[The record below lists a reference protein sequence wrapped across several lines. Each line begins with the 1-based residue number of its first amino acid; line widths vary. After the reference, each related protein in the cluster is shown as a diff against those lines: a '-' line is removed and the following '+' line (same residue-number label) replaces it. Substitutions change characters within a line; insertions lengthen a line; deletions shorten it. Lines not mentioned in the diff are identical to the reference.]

1 MEDPFFIVNL
11 YEMDVH
17 KSLNS
22 YICYA
27 KKLTIVCICNR
38 LPKGNIK
45 ISGNEKVT
53 IMVKSGKKI
62 NCPVTASIELIG
74 GKWKTIILYSL
85 LSGTRRFGE
94 IAVRIPDISRK
105 VLTEQ
110 LKELESDGLILREQY
125 KEIPPRV
132 EYSLT
137 ELGKSLSP
145 VFRELEIWGTENLL
159 SKE

>member
-1 MEDPFFIVNL
+1 MVNL
-11 YEMDVH
+11 YKMDER

-38 LPKGNIK
+38 LRKGNIK

-53 IMVKSGKKI
+53 IMVKSAKKI

>member
-1 MEDPFFIVNL
+1 MI
-11 YEMDVH
+11 
-17 KSLNS
+17 
-22 YICYA
+22 
-27 KKLTIVCICNR
+27 
-38 LPKGNIK
+38 
-45 ISGNEKVT
+45 
-53 IMVKSGKKI
+53 KSGKKI

-110 LKELESDGLILREQY
+110 LKELESDGLIVREQY

-137 ELGKSLSP
+137 ELGKSLSS

-159 SKE
+159 AK

>member
-1 MEDPFFIVNL
+1 MI
-11 YEMDVH
+11 
-17 KSLNS
+17 
-22 YICYA
+22 
-27 KKLTIVCICNR
+27 
-38 LPKGNIK
+38 
-45 ISGNEKVT
+45 
-53 IMVKSGKKI
+53 KSGKKI
-62 NCPVTASIELIG
+62 NCPITASIELIG

-110 LKELESDGLILREQY
+110 LKELESDGLIVREQY

-137 ELGKSLSP
+137 DLGKSLSS

-159 SKE
+159 TK

>member
-1 MEDPFFIVNL
+1 MI
-11 YEMDVH
+11 
-17 KSLNS
+17 
-22 YICYA
+22 
-27 KKLTIVCICNR
+27 
-38 LPKGNIK
+38 
-45 ISGNEKVT
+45 
-53 IMVKSGKKI
+53 KSGKKI
-62 NCPVTASIELIG
+62 NCPVTVSIELIG

-110 LKELESDGLILREQY
+110 LKELESDGLIVREQY

-137 ELGKSLSP
+137 ELGKSLSS

-159 SKE
+159 AK

>member
-1 MEDPFFIVNL
+1 MI
-11 YEMDVH
+11 
-17 KSLNS
+17 
-22 YICYA
+22 
-27 KKLTIVCICNR
+27 
-38 LPKGNIK
+38 
-45 ISGNEKVT
+45 
-53 IMVKSGKKI
+53 KSGKKI

-110 LKELESDGLILREQY
+110 LKELESDGLIVREQY

-137 ELGKSLSP
+137 DLGKSLSS
-145 VFRELEIWGTENLL
+145 VFRELEIWGTVNLL
-159 SKE
+159 TK